1 MVQIRWEQ
9 CGIAKKIQHDVQEVA
24 LCANL
29 SAPLFKET
37 KQNPNRR
44 SYKQRR
50 HIKIYGAGYCITTI
64 MQESLKMEVEINCLH
79 GARVSSLNDAARKM
93 YVQSAQRET
102 KLSH

>member
-1 MVQIRWEQ
+1 
-9 CGIAKKIQHDVQEVA
+9 
-24 LCANL
+24 
-29 SAPLFKET
+29 
-37 KQNPNRR
+37 
-44 SYKQRR
+44 
-50 HIKIYGAGYCITTI
+50 